1 MAYIQNFTNWLSIT
15 ENSDKETFVDLF
27 LNENK
32 SSTSLTKIDFLE
44 RMSGIINE
52 YDDSYMQDVQYAV
65 FESYLLYSTKSHWFN
80 NVSENNRP
88 IIVKT
93 NSHTTLFFNN
103 ECFSI
108 SNESF
113 DILKNTDLNE
123 DIFSDAWGSVSN
135 FFSDAW
141 EGIKQAGEK
150 VGDWVKEISDSA
162 KAVAGFASIG
172 YMAMSVLQSSDWKSI
187 ASTIINISQTLASTY
202 ATTFNLDQNKL
213 ASTAAIASG
222 LINLYDGR
230 DIFLKGWEKTSGSKP
245 VDTTAFG
252 KSLVE
257 STPDTFLGIS
267 KMCMG
272 IKDLSISLK
281 PDLKFEN
288 IVNNEEFSSDDT
300 MNKIKEASSSLTKEG
315 EGEGLAKSILN
326 IQNNGNFDSN
336 LIKDSWKSLAICEIA
351 FGLENVYTSNKAEV
365 LDGLSKAKE
374 YIPKAKEFPTI
385 IQNWISTAEKTE
397 FTGGAAIIKDVI
409 QTMGKPMIEAAKNF
423 TSTVLPELIN
433 TAEWMG
439 EVSKDYAKANT
450 EIQSNCKPEKSAL
463 VIATLPEVKPS
474 KVDVNLKDD
483 DIKALNKNLPSLASQ
498 FNVKA
503 DSKTNE
509 SLNEKCSKV
518 MSFDKWVKLN

>member
-1 MAYIQNFTNWLSIT
+1 MAYIQNFMNWLSIT
-15 ENSDKETFVDLF
+15 ENSNQEILLDLF
-27 LNENK
+27 LNENR
-32 SSTSLTKIDFLE
+32 SSASLTKIELLE
-44 RMSGIINE
+44 SMHGIINE
-52 YDDSYMQDVQYAV
+52 ENDSFMQDVYYAM
-65 FESYLLYSTKSHWFN
+65 FESYLFYTSKSHWFN
-80 NVSENNRP
+80 SVSENNRP

-93 NSHTTLFFNN
+93 NTHTTLLFNN
-103 ECFSI
+103 EYFSI
-108 SNESF
+108 SNKSF
-113 DILKNTDLNE
+113 DILNNTNLNE

-141 EGIKQAGEK
+141 AGIKQAGEK
-150 VGDWVKEISDSA
+150 VGDWVKEVSDSA
-162 KAVAGFASIG
+162 KAVAGFASLG
-172 YMAMSVLQSSDWKSI
+172 YMAMSVLQSNDWKSI
-187 ASTIINISQTLASTY
+187 ASTIINISQTLAATY

-213 ASTAAIASG
+213 ASTAAIATG

-230 DIFLKGWEKTSGSKP
+230 EMFMKGWEKTSSSKP
-245 VDTTAFG
+245 ADNIAFG

-288 IVNNEEFSSDDT
+288 IVNNEEFSSDET
-300 MNKIKEASSSLTKEG
+300 MNKIKEASNSLTKEG
-315 EGEGLAKSILN
+315 EGVGLAKSILN

-336 LIKDSWKSLAICEIA
+336 ILEDSWKPLAICEIA

-409 QTMGKPMIEAAKNF
+409 QTMGKPMVEAAKNF

-439 EVSKDYAKANT
+439 EVSKDYNKANT
-450 EIQSNCKPEKSAL
+450 EIQSNCKPTKSLLA
-463 VIATLPEVKPS
+463 ISTLPEIKPT
-474 KVDVNLKDD
+474 KGDINLSDD
-483 DIKALNKNLPSLASQ
+483 DIKLLNKNLPSLASQ
-498 FNVKA
+498 FNVKTA
-503 DSKTNE
+503 NE
-509 SLNEKCSKV
+509 SLNSNSVKV
-518 MSFDKWVKLN
+518 MSFDKWLDRN